1 MAKPFE
7 KSYSIQ
13 FSGTRQKN
21 SLIDLY
27 QSEFMPGNSCVLA
40 STYPNYQRVT
50 LQQRISF
57 ALASFSQGSI
67 LRPLFLYIGR

>member
-1 MAKPFE
+1 
-7 KSYSIQ
+7 
-13 FSGTRQKN
+13 
-21 SLIDLY
+21 
-27 QSEFMPGNSCVLA
+27 MPGNSCVLP

-67 LRPLFLYIGR
+67 MRPLFLYIRR

>member
-1 MAKPFE
+1 
-7 KSYSIQ
+7 
-13 FSGTRQKN
+13 
-21 SLIDLY
+21 
-27 QSEFMPGNSCVLA
+27 MPGNSCVLP

-67 LRPLFLYIGR
+67 MRPFYIYVDR